1 MKTPRTGVLFPLVF
15 LGVLVMMS
23 LFADYFAPYAPSEEN
38 RRQPYHPPVKIHW
51 DFKSGSFLPRAFLY
65 PTVMTFDENY
75 RRVYQEDKSR
85 PSRVHFGG
93 PRLISVEAP
102 AHFYLLGSDSRGRDL
117 FSRLL
122 YGARISLSI
131 GILGAFLSAF
141 LGFFVGGLSGYYG
154 GKIDFVLMRLAEFFI
169 MIPGFY
175 FLLAL
180 RGALPPTLGSTQVYA
195 LTISILSL
203 IGWGAVA
210 RVIRGLAQSLRQN
223 DFIQAARLLG
233 RSDLEI
239 LTGHFF
245 PHMLPYLAVV
255 MSVSIPSF
263 ILMESALSLLGLGIQ
278 EPQVSWGNLLSDTL
292 SVAHLSLHPWVL
304 FPGALLVLTALCFN
318 RLGDGLREGG
328 RSA

>member
-1 MKTPRTGVLFPLVF
+1 
-15 LGVLVMMS
+15 
-23 LFADYFAPYAPSEEN
+23 
-38 RRQPYHPPVKIHW
+38 
-51 DFKSGSFLPRAFLY
+51 
-65 PTVMTFDENY
+65 MTFDENY
-75 RRVYQEDKSR
+75 RRIYQEDKSR
-85 PSRVHFGG
+85 RCEIHLGST
-93 PRLISVEAP
+93 RLISVDPP
-102 AHFYLLGSDSRGRDL
+102 AHFYLIGSDARGRDL

-154 GKIDFVLMRLAEFFI
+154 GKIDFVIMRLAEFFI

-180 RGALPPTLGSTQVYA
+180 RGALPPTLGSYEFYG
-195 LTISILSL
+195 LTVGILSL

-223 DFIQAARLLG
+223 DFIQAARVLG

-239 LTGHFF
+239 LMGHLF
-245 PHMLPYLAVV
+245 PHMLPYLTVV

-278 EPQVSWGNLLSDTL
+278 EPEVSWGNLLSDTM

-304 FPGALLVLTALCFN
+304 FPGALLVLTAFCFN
-318 RLGDGLREGG
+318 RLGDGIREEGHL
-328 RSA
+328 